1 VTNTVQLIAT
11 SPFGCIDTAYQQIV
25 VFPKPVAN
33 FTATPTIL
41 IPPNTTVT
49 IVNNSTPGLIYMWD
63 FGDGTKDSTTS
74 TATFTHT
81 YVLNTCGIFTIELV
95 VLGGT
100 CSDTMTQDI
109 EIFPTPP
116 LVAFDYTPD
125 AGCLPLTVTFTNN
138 TQGVVEDYLWSW
150 GDGTFDNNPSTTV
163 THTYFT
169 SGIFTVQLIA
179 YGCAINDTSTLID
192 IISTC
197 TQPVAFFRMNQ
208 TIVFPDRSVCPSNL
222 SADAD
227 SYLWNFGDGYTTTE
241 VKPCHPYSDTGT
253 YCISL
258 VASNVSG
265 CIIEICRDTFSICPA
280 VIVSEGDTLLI
291 PSAFTPIEANN
302 SGIINPFETPT
313 GPGANDVF
321 FPLIIGI
328 VVQGTYNMQI
338 FNKWGELIFES
349 NDITQGW
356 NGFYKGKLVQ
366 QDMYVY
372 KIFARFQTGSEVA
385 TSGYVMLLK

>member
-1 VTNTVQLIAT
+1 
-11 SPFGCIDTAYQQIV
+11 
-25 VFPKPVAN
+25 
-33 FTATPTIL
+33 
-41 IPPNTTVT
+41 
-49 IVNNSTPGLIYMWD
+49 
-63 FGDGTKDSTTS
+63 
-74 TATFTHT
+74 
-81 YVLNTCGIFTIELV
+81 
-95 VLGGT
+95 
-100 CSDTMTQDI
+100 
-109 EIFPTPP
+109 
-116 LVAFDYTPD
+116 
-125 AGCLPLTVTFTNN
+125 
-138 TQGVVEDYLWSW
+138 
-150 GDGTFDNNPSTTV
+150 
-163 THTYFT
+163 
-169 SGIFTVQLIA
+169 
-179 YGCAINDTSTLID
+179 
-192 IISTC
+192 
-197 TQPVAFFRMNQ
+197 
-208 TIVFPDRSVCPSNL
+208 
-222 SADAD
+222 
-227 SYLWNFGDGYTTTE
+227 LWNFGDGYTTTE